1 MPWIRYPSPGLGG
14 APAAA
19 SSSSTITSY
28 TGGSSWPPMRFGHVN
43 AKNPPSYSE
52 QCHSPCLAQYS
63 SSVDDAGNPGLLSTN
78 HSRKRVRNAASSG
91 ESSKSTDHSRSH
103 SESTLREVAQV
114 MPLVS
119 EERARQQRSPE
130 VHVHEALPRVADPAV
145 HLDRGLAHGAGGAS
159 GVGLRHR
166 PRVER
171 VGHRQRV

>member
-78 HSRKRVRNAASSG
+78 HARKRARNSASSG
-91 ESSKSTDHSRSH
+91 ESSKSTDHSRSRA
-103 SESTLREVAQV
+103 ESTLREIAQV
-114 MPLVS
+114 MALVS
-119 EERARQQRSPE
+119 QQRARQQRPLQ
-130 VHVHEALPRVADPAV
+130 VHVHEALPGVADPAV
-145 HLDRGLAHGAGGAS
+145 HLDGGLAHRAGS
-159 GVGLRHR
+159 TRGVGLRHR
-166 PRVER
+166 PRIER
-171 VGHRQRV
+171 VGHW